1 MPVRPD
7 RNQIPTI
14 RQGIDRFLLHC
25 EAAGQKSLKDHIS
38 VLRGTTGRVTGK
50 AAKGPALAQSEL
62 GGLRFDRA
70 TAEDI
75 DRWFLA
81 RVPVSLAPATRKR
94 ARSIQRQLVR
104 YAIGQGWAEER
115 LLACCPTLPDSE
127 PRSEWLYPEE
137 VDVLARVLLADGT
150 IDPYERFLYEVA
162 LDAGARCEELCA
174 LRRSDADRRAGVL
187 RIRGGKGRGTG
198 KDRTIPVTD
207 AFL

>member
-38 VLRGTTGRVTGK
+38 VLRGTNGRVTGQ

-70 TAEDI
+70 TAEGF
-75 DRWFLA
+75 DRWFLS
-81 RVPVSLAPATRKR
+81 RVPVGLAPATRKR

-104 YAIGQGWAEER
+104 YAIGQGWADER
-115 LLACCPTLPDSE
+115 LLACCPTLPILSQGMAV
-127 PRSEWLYPEE
+127 PGRGG
-137 VDVLARVLLADGT
+137 R
-150 IDPYERFLYEVA
+150 
-162 LDAGARCEELCA
+162 AGAGAARRPHDRP
-174 LRRSDADRRAGVL
+174 LRTL
-187 RIRGGKGRGTG
+187 
-198 KDRTIPVTD
+198 P
-207 AFL
+207 L